1 MNKYMYYNNMLQ
13 DSITN
18 DLYIYKRERVIEYNL
33 YNELEAA
40 QEALEVLKA
49 LEVSKA
55 IEVSKALEVSK
66 AIEVIKSLEASKAIE
81 PKKH

>member
-18 DLYIYKRERVIEYNL
+18 DLYIYKREREIEYNL

-40 QEALEVLKA
+40 QEALEV
-49 LEVSKA
+49 
-55 IEVSKALEVSK
+55 SKAL
-66 AIEVIKSLEASKAIE
+66 EVIKSLEASKAIE

>member
-18 DLYIYKRERVIEYNL
+18 DLYIYKRERELEYNL

-55 IEVSKALEVSK
+55 
-66 AIEVIKSLEASKAIE
+66 LEAIKTLEAIE
-81 PKKH
+81 PIEAKKH

>member
-18 DLYIYKRERVIEYNL
+18 DLYIYKREREIEYNL

-40 QEALEVLKA
+40 QEALEVLKT
-49 LEVSKA
+49 LEL
-55 IEVSKALEVSK
+55 SKALE
-66 AIEVIKSLEASKAIE
+66 AIEVIEA
-81 PKKH
+81 KKQ